1 MNKNNLIIIFFII
14 LGILTRLIPHPP
26 NFTALG
32 AITIFAGAF
41 IIDKRLSFFIPII
54 TMLISDLI
62 LGYEIQVS
70 VYISFIIMVR
80 LGNLLKNDKGPNKII
95 PIAII
100 GSIVFFIITNFT
112 VFMTSNMYT
121 KDIFGLLQCYTL
133 AIPFF
138 INTILGNIFYTLFM
152 FSTFKI
158 VENKFLLSSK

>member
-138 INTILGNIFYTLFM
+138 TYSLISTALFSLLIETGYKFYKIKF
-152 FSTFKI
+152 FK
-158 VENKFLLSSK
+158 V